1 MLRRFGV
8 NYAIFCLVMD
18 AALVAA
24 SLVLA
29 EWWRPN
35 LDWLPFSRP
44 LGPLD
49 DEKLV
54 PLPLHVVVPLLW
66 LGVFAVLSLYDP
78 RATFKAGDEVRII
91 VLGSCFAGLA
101 TAGLLFLSYREV
113 SRWLFLVFVATAFSL
128 LVAWRL
134 VARFAV
140 GSLGQTPAPQR
151 RVLIVGAGSLGQY
164 VGRLIEGYQWAGL
177 TLVGFLGEAARG
189 GPDVPLLGSVDDVR
203 TVVRAERIDEVV
215 VALPS
220 GSGDLHELVNAL
232 LDLPLRVRVIPEC
245 FTLAL
250 DRPSIEEFAGVPM
263 IDLRAGPLSD
273 YQRVVKR
280 VIDLIVG
287 VVVGLV
293 TLPLIAII
301 GVIIRL
307 DSPGPI
313 FFKQPRV
320 GENGDLF
327 TMYKFRSM
335 VEGAEPMSQP
345 IAGREDGG
353 PVVHKHPK
361 DPRVTRVGRFLRR
374 SSLDELPQ
382 LLNVLRGDMSLVG
395 PRPELP
401 WLVAQYEPWR
411 RRRLVVPPGMTGWW
425 QVNGRA
431 EKPLHLHTDDDLYY
445 IANYS
450 FWLDMRILWRTLWVV
465 LEGRGAH

>member
-1 MLRRFGV
+1 VLRRFGV

-18 AALVAA
+18 AALIAF
-24 SLVLA
+24 SLALA

-54 PLPLHVVVPLLW
+54 PPPLQVVVPLLW
-66 LGVFAVLSLYDP
+66 LGALAALSLYDP
-78 RATFKAGDEVRII
+78 RAIFKTGDELRIL
-91 VLGSCFAGLA
+91 VLGSSVAGLA

-113 SRWLFLVFVATAFSL
+113 SRWLFLLFVATSFSL

-134 VARFAV
+134 AARFLIAL
-140 GSLGQTPAPQR
+140 LGQSPAPRR
-151 RVLIVGAGSLGQY
+151 RVLIVGAGPLGRY
-164 VGRLIEGYQWAGL
+164 VARLIEGYRWAGL
-177 TLVGFLGEAARG
+177 TLVGYLGDATTDG
-189 GPDVPLLGSVDDVR
+189 TDVPLLGSVRNVR
-203 TVVRAERIDEVV
+203 TVVRAERIDEIVI
-215 VALPS
+215 ALPA
-220 GSGDLHELVNAL
+220 GGGALHEVVNEV

-263 IDLRAGPLSD
+263 VDLRAGPLSD
-273 YQRVVKR
+273 YQRIVKR
-280 VIDLIVG
+280 MIDLILG
-287 VVVGLV
+287 VVVSLV
-293 TLPLIAII
+293 TLPLMGII
-301 GVIIRL
+301 GIIIKL
-307 DSPGPI
+307 DSPGPVL
-313 FFKQPRV
+313 FKQPRV
-320 GENGDLF
+320 GENGTLF

-335 VEGAEPMSQP
+335 VEGAERLSQP
-345 IAGREDGG
+345 VTGRDAAG
-353 PVVHKHPK
+353 PVAHKHPE

-374 SSLDELPQ
+374 ASLDELPQ
-382 LLNVLRGDMSLVG
+382 LWNVLRGDMSLVG

-401 WLVAQYEPWR
+401 WLVARYEPWR

-431 EKPLHLHTDDDLYY
+431 EKPMHLHADDDLYY

-450 FWLDMRILWRTLWVV
+450 FWLDMRILWKTFWVV